1 MQKKHFILLAF
12 TISLLYWILDA
23 YTNAE
28 LYNSALS
35 DELLLKTS
43 HGLVFVKFLTAGLLF
58 ALSLTP
64 LFFKPKAFQKSPK
77 EDINE
82 FGALQ
87 RVADIL
93 FSSLSTKINVIKS
106 LEILQEILH
115 LESSLL
121 FIYNK
126 ESLTL
131 YNENEFI
138 KATFRSKEILPFRTN
153 PSRSAVEEVAIACF
167 IEKRAFSQD
176 SVKVDTKPFT
186 LFSFMIKEDRSE
198 FPLGNLMLASSD
210 AHFIENT
217 IPMIQKYVQM
227 LTFALSL
234 AAKKEL
240 LQSINTQYSS
250 DTISH
255 FDKVLNIINFTK
267 VQEYIE
273 HEFKRHKRYHTEFT
287 LVLIDITMLKNLT
300 KIFPAEVIT
309 AFKKDFIQ
317 LVKKNTREVDILGKW
332 TNDQFALLLP
342 DVDFRAGQRVAQ
354 KLQTILEETKFARVG
369 QVSCSYGI
377 TSLAPKDTMG
387 SFKARVEGALVA
399 ASLKEGN
406 AIEIK
411 LQMTPDN

>member
-1 MQKKHFILLAF
+1 MQKKHFIFLAF
-12 TISLLYWILDA
+12 TITILYWVLDS
-23 YTNAE
+23 YTNAS

-35 DELLLKTS
+35 DELFLMTS
-43 HGLVFVKFLTAGLLF
+43 HGLIFVKLLTAGLLF
-58 ALSLTP
+58 ILSLTP
-64 LFFKPKAFQKSPK
+64 LFFKPNAFQKTQK
-77 EDINE
+77 EAINE
-82 FGALQ
+82 FGELQ

-153 PSRSAVEEVAIACF
+153 ASRSAVEEVAISCF
-167 IEKRAFSQD
+167 IEKRGFSQD

-186 LFSFMIKEDRSE
+186 LFSFMLKEDRSE
-198 FPLGNLMLASSD
+198 FPLGNLMLASDD
-210 AHFIENT
+210 AHFIEHA

-342 DVDFRAGQRVAQ
+342 DVDFRAGQKVAQ
-354 KLQTILEETKFARVG
+354 KLQAIFEETKFARVG
-369 QVSCSYGI
+369 KISCSYGI

-406 AIEIK
+406 AIEVK
-411 LQMTPDN
+411 LQMTPDI

>member
-64 LFFKPKAFQKSPK
+64 LFFKPKAFQKNPK

-255 FDKVLNIINFTK
+255 FDKILNIINFTK